1 MGRIDKQL
9 LELMQKDARLTTAE
23 LADLVGLSPS
33 PCARR
38 IKRLEKDKIV
48 AGYHASLSRD
58 KIGIAM
64 TMFVEVSLNNH
75 QVTSVDE
82 FEQAISDMPE
92 VVSCHVVSGA
102 YDYLLE
108 VVAKDLAGYEQF
120 TRKLQCLQNV
130 KDIHTQLAIRK
141 VKDRGILPI
150 YI

>member
-1 MGRIDKQL
+1 MDRIDKQL

-23 LADLVGLSPS
+23 LAELVGLSPS

-38 IKRLEKDKIV
+38 IKRLEKEKIV
-48 AGYHASLSRD
+48 AGYHASLTRD
-58 KIGIAM
+58 KVGIAM

-75 QVTSVDE
+75 QVTSVDD
-82 FEQAISDMPE
+82 FEHAIGDMQE
-92 VVSCHVVSGA
+92 VVTCHVVSGA

-108 VVAKDLAGYEQF
+108 VVAKDLSGYEQF

-141 VKDRGILPI
+141 VKDRGVLPV
-150 YI
+150 YV